1 MTVIVI
7 EIKQSQLKNI
17 LEQVMHSK
25 TDNIEIK
32 INDEADEVIKE
43 LFNLVKTRHQNNMK
57 SMKGK
62 KFVFMLIY
70 CIINVIKET
79 PIVVDHIK
87 ILVIG

>member
-1 MTVIVI
+1 MKVIVI
-7 EIKQSQLKNI
+7 EIKQLKNI

>member
-1 MTVIVI
+1 
-7 EIKQSQLKNI
+7 
-17 LEQVMHSK
+17 MHSK

-43 LFNLVKTRHQNNMK
+43 LFNLVKTRYQNNMK